1 MLVTTVVLL
10 FTLAQTIAAGK
21 PEPLTAKLLERS
33 LAVLAAKPV
42 VPGCADV
49 PVCLTSGLQACQGL
63 SELAAARK

>member
-1 MLVTTVVLL
+1 MRTRILN
-10 FTLAQTIAAGK
+10 AQTLAAGK
-21 PEPLTAKLLERS
+21 PELLATKTLERA

-63 SELAAARK
+63 AELAAARK

>member
-1 MLVTTVVLL
+1 MCPALQ
-10 FTLAQTIAAGK
+10 TLAAGK
-21 PEPLTAKLLERS
+21 PEPLSGKLLERS

-49 PVCLTSGLQACQGL
+49 PVCLTSGLQACTGL